1 MLLPEREGDNASLIN
16 FVGLTVD
23 DANELASK
31 HKLDISFLSN
41 YRKQN
46 LNNAS
51 YIVTNQKYINDKY
64 YLVIGE
70 FF

>member
-1 MLLPEREGDNASLIN
+1 MIN

-70 FF
+70 FFLGDCNG